1 MKKYLGWA
9 AIAFVVFFLVT
20 NPTSAAT
27 IVHSAIHGL
36 GTVAHGLSTFVSGL
50 S

>member
-20 NPTSAAT
+20 NPTAAAT
-27 IVHSAIHGL
+27 IVHNAIHGL
-36 GTVAHGLSTFVSGL
+36 GNVAHGLSTFVSGL
-50 S
+50 R

>member
-20 NPTSAAT
+20 NPTSAAS
-27 IVHSAIHGL
+27 IVQSAIHGL
-36 GTVAHGLSTFVSGL
+36 GNVAHGLSTFVSSL
-50 S
+50 

>member
-9 AIAFVVFFLVT
+9 AIAFIVFFLLT

-27 IVHSAIHGL
+27 IVHNAIHGL
-36 GTVAHGLSTFVSGL
+36 GSAAHSLSTFVTSL
-50 S
+50 